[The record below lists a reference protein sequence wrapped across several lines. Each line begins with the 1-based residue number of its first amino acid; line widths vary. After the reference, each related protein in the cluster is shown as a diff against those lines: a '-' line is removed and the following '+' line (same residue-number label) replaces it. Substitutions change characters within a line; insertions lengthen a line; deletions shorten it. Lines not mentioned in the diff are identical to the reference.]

1 MIPIVVDKHCNHPR
15 LEWIDFARGITIILM
30 VLGHTTIPN
39 YISKYIWSFHMPLF
53 FVVSGMMYNPIKYES
68 FGVLLKKKI
77 KKLVIPYFFFSAIV
91 FCAYYGTPYW
101 NTSELYLGWKGYA
114 LWFIPVLFWGN
125 LFLFFITRIPSRFF
139 QILVAILGLVVSE
152 SFYLLDLHFPFKMEV
167 VPFALFFI
175 IAGFIGKD
183 FFLKN
188 DVKWQVVL
196 ICGAGTVV
204 LSQVLP
210 KLDMCINYM
219 GYFGINAFNALLG
232 AYFIFSISKIICLL
246 IPSKC
251 TSPVRWC
258 GRNSLFIMAFSQLF
272 NYWILVLLAKLG
284 LPHIVQLGLRYIILF
299 VSIWLF
305 AEGLKKFTPYLVGED
320 YKYERSKSGC

>member
-152 SFYLLDLHFPFKMEV
+152 SFYLLDLFPF
-167 VPFALFFI
+167 
-175 IAGFIGKD
+175 
-183 FFLKN
+183 
-188 DVKWQVVL
+188 
-196 ICGAGTVV
+196 
-204 LSQVLP
+204 
-210 KLDMCINYM
+210 
-219 GYFGINAFNALLG
+219 
-232 AYFIFSISKIICLL
+232 
-246 IPSKC
+246 
-251 TSPVRWC
+251 
-258 GRNSLFIMAFSQLF
+258 
-272 NYWILVLLAKLG
+272 
-284 LPHIVQLGLRYIILF
+284 
-299 VSIWLF
+299 
-305 AEGLKKFTPYLVGED
+305 
-320 YKYERSKSGC
+320 